1 MLFDL
6 RSPHRRRVIKTV
18 YVFLALLIGI
28 GLVGFGVGTGTN
40 LNPFSSAGG
49 GGGTSTGEKVYINA
63 LANAQKKA
71 KASPT
76 NPAAWA
82 KVGTAAYALATLPV
96 NFATSVGY
104 NAAGHAALDKLKAA
118 WTTYLALAPA
128 KPDTTFAGEVVAAF
142 GTPPPSGTGIG
153 DYKTAESAQEVVA
166 ANSPTLYTEYEFLAY
181 YAYLANEPSR
191 GDLAA
196 AKAIALAPKSA
207 VKQVRSA
214 MASVKASA
222 AQSAGGATGSTSTT
236 GATG

>member
-18 YVFLALLIGI
+18 YVFLALLIGV

-49 GGGTSTGEKVYINA
+49 GGGAPTGAKIYVNA
-63 LANAQKKA
+63 LANAQTKA
-71 KASPT
+71 KASPA
-76 NPAAWA
+76 NPALWA
-82 KVGTAAYALATLPV
+82 KVGSAAYVLATLPT
-96 NFATSVGY
+96 NFDATAGY
-104 NAAGHAALDKLKAA
+104 SAYAHTVLDKMKQA

-128 KPDTTFAGEVVAAF
+128 KPDATFAGEVVAAF
-142 GTPPPSGTGIG
+142 GTPPPQGTGIG
-153 DYKTAESAQEVVA
+153 DYKTAESAQEVVT
-166 ANSPTLYTEYEFLAY
+166 ANSPTLYTEYEYLAY

-196 AKAIALAPKSA
+196 AKAISLAPKSA
-207 VKQVRSA
+207 VKQVRTA
-214 MASVKASA
+214 MASVKAA
-222 AQSAGGATGSTSTT
+222 AEQRAIGTTGSTSTT